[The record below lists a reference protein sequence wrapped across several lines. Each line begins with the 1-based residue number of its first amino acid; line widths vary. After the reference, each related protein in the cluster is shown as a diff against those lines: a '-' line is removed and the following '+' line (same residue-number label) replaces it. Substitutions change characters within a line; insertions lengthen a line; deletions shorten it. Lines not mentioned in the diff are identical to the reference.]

1 MVYITGDMHGDP
13 ACLRE
18 RHLRRLKKGDILL
31 ICGDFGYIWDGSEA
45 EQKRLEKWG
54 AQRFTVAFIDG
65 VHENYDLLERYPLED
80 WHGGQAR
87 HITGD
92 LWHLPRGEIYEIEGK
107 RYFCM
112 GGGEEPEREMRRAA
126 NTFWEREM
134 PTEQEMQQAVA
145 RLAAADNRVDIMLT
159 HEPSAKA
166 GGQLIARTRELNGVH
181 LFLSMLEDTVSF
193 SHWYFGALH
202 LDRDVSRNHT
212 AVFRRVLPVPSDR

>member
-1 MVYITGDMHGDP
+1 
-13 ACLRE
+13 
-18 RHLRRLKKGDILL
+18 
-31 ICGDFGYIWDGSEA
+31 
-45 EQKRLEKWG
+45 
-54 AQRFTVAFIDG
+54 
-65 VHENYDLLERYPLED
+65 
-80 WHGGQAR
+80 
-87 HITGD
+87 
-92 LWHLPRGEIYEIEGK
+92 
-107 RYFCM
+107 M

-145 RLAAADNRVDIMLT
+145 CPAAADNRVDIMLT

-212 AVFRRVLPVPSDR
+212 AVFRRVLPVPPDQ